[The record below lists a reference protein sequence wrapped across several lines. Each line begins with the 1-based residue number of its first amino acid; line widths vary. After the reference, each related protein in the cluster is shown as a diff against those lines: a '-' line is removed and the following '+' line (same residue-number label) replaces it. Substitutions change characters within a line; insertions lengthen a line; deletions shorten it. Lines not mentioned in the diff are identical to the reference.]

1 MQLTLDE
8 LVYMKT
14 VLARTSSYTIAR
26 AEQIDLPAVKHQQLQ
41 QKIDDEIFKRKG
53 EFDYG
58 CWKDRD
64 DLLNAIRH
72 ENRLMNKKF
81 KFEKPHNI
89 KNRKKDEG

>member
-1 MQLTLDE
+1 MTKSKE
-8 LVYMKT
+8 
-14 VLARTSSYTIAR
+14 
-26 AEQIDLPAVKHQQLQ
+26 
-41 QKIDDEIFKRKG
+41 KG

-72 ENRLMNKKF
+72 ENKLMNKKF

-89 KNRKKDEG
+89 KNRKKDEGQNCIHAAIHTVCDCFDHTVAH